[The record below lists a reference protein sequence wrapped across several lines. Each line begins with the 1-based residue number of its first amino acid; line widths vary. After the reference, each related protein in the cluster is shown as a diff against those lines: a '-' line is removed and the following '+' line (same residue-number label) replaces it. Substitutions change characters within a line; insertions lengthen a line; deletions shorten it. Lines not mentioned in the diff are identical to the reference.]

1 MTENNDT
8 KEVQIAPKCVT
19 SVISV
24 TEAHIDDIAQKSWD
38 GRLKEG
44 VPRIFG
50 NLKYLGRLTKEGIFT
65 VFQDGPKR

>member
-24 TEAHIDDIAQKSWD
+24 TEAHIDDNAQKSWN
-38 GRLKEG
+38 GRLRE
-44 VPRIFG
+44 R
-50 NLKYLGRLTKEGIFT
+50 YLGYLAILNT
-65 VFQDGPKR
+65 